1 MATHKSAIKRNRQS
15 EVRRLRNKSI
25 KSYLRT
31 MIKRV
36 KLAIESKN
44 YEEAQENL
52 ARAIPTIDK
61 AATKGVIHKRN
72 AARKTSRLT
81 RNVNALKS

>member
-1 MATHKSAIKRNRQS
+1 MATHKSAIKRDRQS
-15 EVRRLRNKSI
+15 KVRQLRNKSI
-25 KSYLRT
+25 KSHLKT

-36 KLAIESKN
+36 KSAVESKN

-61 AATKGVIHKRN
+61 AATKGIIHKRN